1 MSQLT
6 VIPLG
11 AGAAVVLPDA
21 VIESVGL
28 RIGDKLDLT
37 VSDQQLILRPDEVHP
52 PEARLAD
59 IDREVF
65 EQRQDAYRRLA

>member
-37 VSDQQLILRPDEVHP
+37 VSDQQLILRPVEVHP
-52 PEARLAD
+52 PEARLAE
-59 IDREVF
+59 ITREVF

>member
-6 VIPLG
+6 LIPIG

-37 VSDQQLILRPDEVHP
+37 VGDQQLILRPVEDSP
-52 PEARLAD
+52 REARLAE
-59 IDREVF
+59 ITREVF

>member
-37 VSDQQLILRPDEVHP
+37 VRDQQLILRPVEDHP
-52 PEARLAD
+52 REARLAE
-59 IDREVF
+59 ITREVF